1 MHDFN
6 LVFLLLLKYK
16 IRLLILPDNFAA
28 NTLLPLLNFRRH
40 KLNNLAFCFENVSS
54 SHVLPQVKVLHTS
67 SLKKLKKKHDQHYKV

>member
-28 NTLLPLLNFRRH
+28 NTLLLLVNFRRH
-40 KLNNLAFCFENVSS
+40 KLNNLAFCFEKVSC
-54 SHVLPQVKVLHTS
+54 
-67 SLKKLKKKHDQHYKV
+67 LK